1 MDLKGT
7 YYRWTRTQEET
18 PGLPVPLVADILG
31 ADTNVV
37 ADPAAGLVFAKV
49 PDRGMSPD
57 EARMI
62 GVRLIEAAAL
72 ADDHRSVRT
81 R

>member
-1 MDLKGT
+1 MKGT
-7 YYRWTRTQEET
+7 YYRWTRDTEC
-18 PGLPVPLVADILG
+18 PALLGADILG
-31 ADTNVV
+31 ADTGITANT
-37 ADPAAGLVFAKV
+37 ADGMVGLVA
-49 PDRGMSPD
+49 PMRPLSPD

-72 ADDHRSVRT
+72 AGASDSVRE

>member
-1 MDLKGT
+1 MRGT
-7 YYRWTRTQEET
+7 YSRWTERAD
-18 PGLPVPLVADILG
+18 GALVADILG
-31 ADTNVV
+31 TDTSVV
-37 ADPAAGLVFAKV
+37 AASASGTVAVTV
-49 PDRGMSPD
+49 PNRPISPD

-72 ADDHRSVRT
+72 ADGDRAIR